1 MNGSHRQSSGE
12 SLEERV
18 KRYYRHVEEYDW
30 TRAAD
35 NFVGPETLFHRAR
48 RDEILKLVRRHAPSP
63 RRTLDVGCGT
73 ALITRS
79 LPGER
84 ISGVDLNPR
93 NLQKARRYAPDA
105 RFILCDAEDAL
116 PFADESF
123 DLVVCTE
130 MLEHLINPE
139 RTVSE
144 ICRVLRSGGRLVG
157 SVPGRSIIWSL
168 RGLSNSKASFAEEPY
183 HKHYRRAE
191 VEALI
196 SAHLHIERLYS
207 KHLRMN
213 WFFVG
218 GRHAG
223 G

>member
-1 MNGSHRQSSGE
+1 MNRSTEG

-18 KRYYRHVEEYDW
+18 KHYYRHVEEYDW

-35 NFVGPETLFHRAR
+35 RFVGPETLFHRAR
-48 RDEILKLVRRHAPSP
+48 RDEILKLVRRHAPAP

-79 LPGER
+79 LPGEKV
-84 ISGVDLNPR
+84 SGVDLNPR
-93 NLQKARRYAPDA
+93 NLRKARLYAPSA
-105 RFILCDAEDAL
+105 HFILCDAEEAL

-139 RTVSE
+139 RTVRE
-144 ICRVLRSGGRLVG
+144 IRRVLSSGGRLVG
-157 SVPGRSIIWSL
+157 SVPGRSFIWGL
-168 RGLSNSKASFAEEPY
+168 RGLSSSKASFAEEPY

-191 VEALI
+191 AESLL
-196 SAHLHIERLYS
+196 SEHLRIEKLYS

-213 WFFVG
+213 WFFVCG
-218 GRHAG
+218 KDE
-223 G
+223 